1 MATKKK
7 IERPNQ
13 TITSLITPTTTELK
27 SKGAGAV
34 AEVVNRIKAKHLS

>member
-27 SKGAGAV
+27 SKVAGAI
-34 AEVVNRIKAKHLS
+34 ASVVNAIKVKHLS

>member
-13 TITSLITPTTTELK
+13 TITTKISPIGSELK
-27 SKGAGAV
+27 DKISLALS
-34 AEVVNRIKAKHLS
+34 EVVNRIKVKHLG

>member
-27 SKGAGAV
+27 SKVAGAV

>member
-13 TITSLITPTTTELK
+13 TITTKISPIETELK
-27 SKGAGAV
+27 SKIAGAIT
-34 AEVVNRIKAKHLS
+34 EVVNRIKAKHLS

>member
-13 TITSLITPTTTELK
+13 TITTKISPIGSELK
-27 SKGAGAV
+27 DKISLALN
-34 AEVVNRIKAKHLS
+34 EVIARIKTKHLG